1 MTDQHPNTC
10 NIKGELI
17 TLIYKFTNKKDN
29 LYVEIIENHKRS
41 SAIIDQEMLS
51 KLNQLSE
58 EKRLRRFYG
67 ASLVLSFENILE
79 WGGGSG
85 YVVEEVKVYNYSNA
99 STVDKNLIRSED
111 ELEKIQEELQ
121 EGDPL
126 EILNEDPYE
135 PKGRYLIFG
144 EIHSIDDFIDA
155 NENV

>member
-10 NIKGELI
+10 TVNGELV

-85 YVVEEVKVYNYSNA
+85 YVVK
-99 STVDKNLIRSED
+99 R
-111 ELEKIQEELQ
+111 
-121 EGDPL
+121 
-126 EILNEDPYE
+126 
-135 PKGRYLIFG
+135 
-144 EIHSIDDFIDA
+144 
-155 NENV
+155 